1 MAAIKIKNDSW
12 ANLLTGMGTNKDPRT
27 STTIS
32 SRTFLTEMELIQLY
46 TDNGFAKKIVNRYV
60 TDMLRERFTING
72 DDDNLIITKLDEIG
86 AWKQLEKLLRWN
98 RLFGGAVCVMRIDD
112 GGKLDK
118 PLNLETIK
126 TVEMLRVYDRYRVSW
141 TQSDLYNDPNNK
153 NYGDVEYYWISPING
168 LKFRIHK
175 TRCLVLD
182 GEDIPDYARQ
192 LNRGWG
198 TSFIQQCFDQLQDVG
213 TMYPA
218 LSAIIDSFIT
228 GTITMQNLTEM
239 LVAGKEDVV
248 KARLN
253 LLDLS
258 KHILNTL
265 LLDERETFDKK
276 ASTVSGLSDLV
287 DKFLQALS
295 VVSNMPLRILLG
307 QQSGGLNNT
316 GEGETRDW
324 YDQIA
329 ADQTFTLSPVIEK
342 LVKIIMLAK
351 QDGFNGI
358 ELDDWFIEFNPL
370 WQMSDKETAENRKL
384 NAESDN
390 LYISNGTLYP
400 HEVAVSRFGNAKYG
414 NNITIEEK
422 REAPNELTQPTP
434 VESNVTNVTNNLNKL
449 KNTGEKI

>member
-1 MAAIKIKNDSW
+1 MAAIKIKNDGWS
-12 ANLLTGMGTNKDPRT
+12 NLFTGIGTDKDPRT
-27 STTIS
+27 YTSVS
-32 SRTFLTEMELIQLY
+32 SRTFMTEVELIDLY

-72 DDDNLIITKLDEIG
+72 DDDNLIITKLDEIR

-112 GGKLDK
+112 GNELDK
-118 PLNLETIK
+118 PLNLTTIK
-126 TVEMLRVYDRYRVSW
+126 TLEMLRVYDRFRVSW
-141 TQSDLYNDPNNK
+141 TQSDLYNDPKNK
-153 NYGDVEYYWISPING
+153 NYGNVEYYWISPING
-168 LKFRIHK
+168 LRFRVHE

-182 GEDIPDYARQ
+182 GEDTPDYTRQ
-192 LNRGWG
+192 LNQGWG
-198 TSFIQQCFDQLQDVG
+198 TSFLQQCYDQLRDIG
-213 TMYPA
+213 AIYPA
-218 LSAIIDSFIT
+218 LATIIDGFIT

-239 LVAGKEDVV
+239 LAAGKEDVI

-258 KHILNTL
+258 KHVLNTL

-276 ASTVSGLSDLV
+276 ASTVSGLSDIV

-295 VVSNMPLRILLG
+295 LVSSMPLRILLG

-329 ADQTFTLSPVIEK
+329 ADQTFTFSPVLEK
-342 LVKIIMLAK
+342 LIKVIMLAK

-358 ELDDWFIEFNPL
+358 ELNDWFVEFNPL
-370 WQMSDKETAENRKL
+370 WQMSDKENSEIRKL

-390 LYISNGTLYP
+390 LYISNGVLYP
-400 HEVAVSRFGNAKYG
+400 HEVAVSRFGSAKYG
-414 NNITIEEK
+414 KDISIEEK
-422 REAPNELTQPTP
+422 REAPTELPQTAPE
-434 VESNVTNVTNNLNKL
+434 ESNETNNFNKL
-449 KNTGEKI
+449 KKSGGKL